1 MAKYVYFFGEGK
13 ADGNGTMKELL
24 GGKGAGL
31 AEMTNLGIP
40 VPPGFTCTTEVC
52 TYYYDHGQ
60 SYPKELQREV
70 EKAVAR
76 IEKIMG
82 RKFGDPHKP
91 LLFSVRSGARAS
103 MPGMMDTV
111 LNLGLNDETCA
122 ALAALSG
129 NERFAW
135 DSYRRFVAMYG
146 DVVLGLKPVEKK
158 ERDPFDVILERTK
171 EELGVE
177 FDSDLPADA
186 LKGLVAE
193 FKREIKRRKGVEFP
207 EDAWQ
212 QLWGAIGA
220 VFGSWNNSRA
230 ISYRKMYDIPDD
242 WGTAVNVQTMVFG
255 NLGETSGTGVGFT
268 RNPATGEDELYGEFL
283 MNAQGEDVVAGI
295 RTPKPIAELK
305 AIMPSAYTDLST
317 IIKKLERHY
326 RNMQDFEFTI
336 ENEKLW
342 MLQTRNGKR
351 TGFAAVRI
359 AVDLVDERTI
369 TKEEAL
375 MQVEDP
381 DGLNQL
387 LRPVFDTNAKKQA
400 LGDGRVVAKGLAAG
414 PGAASGRVV
423 FHASDAEDWAGT
435 RGEKVLLVRHETS
448 PEDIRGMN
456 AAQGILTAHGGM
468 TSHAALVARQMGKV
482 CIVGCGTL
490 DIDYQREQMKIRG
503 TDVVIKEGDWVSI
516 DGTTGEVILGKI
528 ETKPSEVLQ
537 VLLEKTLDANDSPIY
552 QRYQKFMAWCDE
564 ARRLKIR
571 TNADQPDQAATAVAF
586 GAEGIGLCRT
596 EHMFFGGER
605 ILFVRQMILSNDEL
619 GRRKALAK
627 LEVMQK
633 DDFAGIFRAMGGR
646 PVTVRLLDPP
656 LHEFLPHT
664 TEEIAA
670 VARELDVSPDVVLE
684 RNNRLHEF
692 NPMLGHR
699 GCRLGITYP
708 EIYEMQIR
716 AIIEAACDLAAKGE
730 AVTPEIMIPIVGI
743 AKELQITRE
752 QAVAICDE
760 TIKRRGVKVKYTVG
774 TMIELPRACLVA
786 DQIAKYADFFSFGT
800 NDLTQTTFGFSR
812 DDVRGFLPYYLARSV
827 KVGDQDRPDPVLD
840 WDPFVRIDEE
850 GMGQLMRLAVDKG
863 RSIKPELKIGIC
875 GEHGGQ
881 PQSVKFCHRLG
892 FSYVSCSPY
901 RVPIARLSA
910 AQASIEEKRGAK
922 AAKPAARAPITAKP
936 GVVKKAQPRAA
947 AKAKA
952 PAPKPKAPAKKA
964 PVKKAPAKAPAK
976 KVPAKAPAKKVPA
989 KAPAKKAPARKTPK
1003 RKR

>member
-1 MAKYVYFFGEGK
+1 MARYVYFFGEGK

-40 VPPGFTCTTEVC
+40 VPPGITITTEVC
-52 TYYYDHGQ
+52 TYYYDHKRT
-60 SYPKELQREV
+60 YPPQLRKEVQD
-70 EKAVAR
+70 AVAR

-82 RKFGDPHKP
+82 KKFGDPKGP

-111 LNLGLNDETCA
+111 LNLGLNDECA
-122 ALAALSG
+122 AGMAKLTG

-146 DVVLGLKPVEKK
+146 DVVLGLKPVEKT
-158 ERDPFDVILERTK
+158 ERDPFDVILERK
-171 EELGVE
+171 KHQRGVE
-177 FDSDLPADA
+177 LDMELDAKA
-186 LKGLVAE
+186 LKELVAE
-193 FKREIKRRKGVEFP
+193 FKAEIKRRKGVDFP
-207 EDAWQ
+207 TDPWE
-212 QLWGAIGA
+212 QLWGAVGA
-220 VFGSWNNSRA
+220 VFGSWNNARA

-255 NLGETSGTGVGFT
+255 NMGESSGTGVGFT
-268 RNPATGEDELYGEFL
+268 RNPATGENVLYGEFL

-295 RTPKPIAELK
+295 RTPKPIAELQQVMPK
-305 AIMPSAYTDLST
+305 AFAELSAIRS
-317 IIKKLERHY
+317 KLDKHH

-336 ENEKLW
+336 ENHKLW

-359 AVDLVDERTI
+359 AVDLHDEGTI
-369 TKEEAL
+369 GAEDAL

-387 LRPVFDTNAKKQA
+387 LRPIFDAQAKKKA
-400 LGDGRVVAKGLAAG
+400 LAEGLVLARGLAAG
-414 PGAASGRVV
+414 PGAATGRVV
-423 FHASDAEDWAGT
+423 FHASDAEEWAGQ

-456 AAQGILTAHGGM
+456 AAQGVLTAHGGM

-482 CIVGCGTL
+482 CIVGCGAL
-490 DIDYQREQMKIRG
+490 DIDYEAGIMRIRG
-503 TDVVIKEGDWVSI
+503 TDALIKEGDWLSI
-516 DGTTGEVILGKI
+516 DGTTGEVIRGKI
-528 ETKPSEVLQ
+528 DTKPSEVLQ
-537 VLLEKTLDANDSPIY
+537 VLLEKSLKPEQSATY
-552 QRYQKFMAWCDE
+552 QCYQKFMSWADK

-571 TNADQPDQAATAVAF
+571 TNADQPDQSATAVAF

-596 EHMFFGGER
+596 EHMFFGGDR
-605 ILFVRQMILSNDEL
+605 ILYVRQMILSNDEA

-627 LEVMQK
+627 LEVMQRG
-633 DDFAGIFRAMGGR
+633 DFAGIFRAMGGR

-664 TEEIAA
+664 DEEIAA
-670 VARELDVSPDVVLE
+670 VARELGVPPEVVRE
-684 RNNRLHEF
+684 RNVALHEF

-716 AIIEAACDLAAKGE
+716 AIVDAACDLAEKKE
-730 AVTPEIMIPIVGI
+730 PVQPEIMIPIVGI
-743 AKELQITRE
+743 AKELEITRA
-752 QAVAICDE
+752 QAIAIADKV
-760 TIKRRGVKVKYTVG
+760 IRARKVKLDYTVG

-786 DQIAKYADFFSFGT
+786 DAIAQHADFFSFGT

-812 DDVRGFLPYYLARSV
+812 DDVRGFLPFYLARSV
-827 KVGDQDRPDPVLD
+827 KLGDQDKPDPVVD

-850 GMGQLMRLAVDKG
+850 GMGQLMRMAVEKG
-863 RSIKPELKIGIC
+863 RGVKPKLKIGIC

-881 PQSVKFCHRLG
+881 PHSVKFCHRLG
-892 FSYVSCSPY
+892 FDYVSCSPY
-901 RVPIARLSA
+901 RVPIARLAA
-910 AQASIEEKRGAK
+910 AQAAIEEARK
-922 AAKPAARAPITAKP
+922 ARAARPA
-936 GVVKKAQPRAA
+936 VKA
-947 AKAKA
+947 A
-952 PAPKPKAPAKKA
+952 PAPKKPAGKKPAPRKAA
-964 PVKKAPAKAPAK
+964 
-976 KVPAKAPAKKVPA
+976 
-989 KAPAKKAPARKTPK
+989 ARKPAPK
-1003 RKR
+1003 RPAAKRRGKGRR